1 MKVFVSSTIQT
12 RPIPALVLA
21 GLLALVTCH
30 SGYAQDNSV
39 GLQKASDAQRF
50 ELDAE
55 QINALDRWIE
65 QTRETW

>member
-1 MKVFVSSTIQT
+1 MKVFVSSTIQR

-30 SGYAQDNSV
+30 SGYAQDNSA
-39 GLQKASDAQRF
+39 GLQKASNAQRF

-55 QINALDRWIE
+55 QINALGV
-65 QTRETW
+65 